1 MLFDVTII
9 GAGIVGLATAY
20 QLQNLSPSL
29 KICIIEKESTVAA
42 HQTGHNSGVI
52 HSGIYYKPGSLKAKN
67 CLKGY
72 SMMIKFAEENNI
84 AFDICSKI
92 IVATSQKELPLLE
105 NIYNRGLQNGLTGL
119 KKLNVEQSQE
129 LEPHVSCVASVLV
142 PQTGI
147 INYTDVSL
155 KMAEH
160 IVQNGGAIKLKHELL
175 SHQNLSDR
183 IILKTS
189 VGEVETK
196 TVVNCAGLQS
206 DKIAKQ
212 FDPTIDVQIIPF
224 RGEYYKIKDKRTSLV
239 KNLIYPVPNPDFP
252 FLGVHF
258 TRMIKGGIEAGPN
271 AVLAYQREG
280 YSRKDFKLNEFWE
293 TLSFKGFRKVAYKY
307 WREGSEE
314 LYRSYSKKAFV
325 SALQKLIPDIKS
337 EDVYEYGAGVRAQ
350 ACDSG
355 GNLLDDFFISQKD
368 RVINVC
374 NAPSP
379 AATAALSVGETIAE
393 LVLKSYFDR
402 K

>member
-1 MLFDVTII
+1 MLYDVTIV

-29 KICIIEKESTVAA
+29 KICVIDKESSVAA

-72 SMMIKFAEENNI
+72 DMMIKFAEENHI
-84 AFDICSKI
+84 PFDICAKI
-92 IVATSQKELPLLE
+92 IVATNKAELPLLE
-105 NIYNRGLQNGLTGL
+105 NIFNRGIENGLTGL
-119 KKLNVEQSQE
+119 KKLSVEASKE
-129 LEPHVSCVASVLV
+129 IEPHVSCIASVLV

-147 INYTDVSL
+147 INYTDVSK
-155 KMAEH
+155 KMAEKIAQH
-160 IVQNGGAIKLKHELL
+160 GGDIKLKHELL
-175 SHQNLSDR
+175 NHKSFSDK
-183 IILKTS
+183 IVLQTS
-189 VGEVETK
+189 GGDIETK
-196 TVVNCAGLQS
+196 TVVNCAGLYS

-212 FDPTIDVQIIPF
+212 FDSSIDVQIIPF
-224 RGEYYKIKDKRTSLV
+224 RGEYYKIIDERTSLV
-239 KNLIYPVPNPDFP
+239 KNLIYPVPNPNFP

-280 YSRKDFKLNEFWE
+280 YSRKNIKMNEFLE
-293 TLSFKGFRKVAYKY
+293 TLSFSGFRKVAGKY
-307 WREGSEE
+307 WREGAEE

-325 SALQKLIPDIKS
+325 KALQKLIPEIKS
-337 EDVYEYGAGVRAQ
+337 EDVYEYNAGVRAQ

-355 GNLLDDFFISQKD
+355 GNLLDDFFIAQKE
-368 RVINVC
+368 RVVNVC

-379 AATAALSVGETIAE
+379 AATASLSVGETIAT
-393 LVLKSYFDR
+393 LVLKSYF